1 MQAQCAPAASGPS
14 PLVLRQTGFWRGLSF
29 ALLSASRL
37 SAGSAALPLITST
50 SIEGSL
56 NRRLALMRYILSDM
70 TQIGLAVIS
79 TKAFF
84 VQGWNDG
91 NPDRQD

>member
-1 MQAQCAPAASGPS
+1 MRACSFGTIALSSSTDWLLAGI
-14 PLVLRQTGFWRGLSF
+14 VLRIVVCITAVCRV
-29 ALLSASRL
+29 SR
-37 SAGSAALPLITST
+37 LPLITST
-50 SIEGSL
+50 LIEGSL
-56 NRRLALMRYILSDM
+56 NRRLALMRYILLDM

>member
-1 MQAQCAPAASGPS
+1 M
-14 PLVLRQTGFWRGLSF
+14 
-29 ALLSASRL
+29 
-37 SAGSAALPLITST
+37 ITST

-56 NRRLALMRYILSDM
+56 NRRLALMRYILLDM

-84 VQGWNDG
+84 VQGWDDG